1 MHSTFVRALA
11 IGGLAVGA
19 TTMANAQQSGPALQ
33 DLGKYEY
40 DAHCAICHGVS
51 GKGDGLYAELLRK
64 SPADLTILQ
73 KDNKGVFP
81 FDRVYDV
88 IDGREAVTAHGPRDM
103 PVWGDVYTV
112 ESVRRFPEFGTAS
125 DMESFVRGR
134 IVALIGYISS
144 LQAK

>member
-1 MHSTFVRALA
+1 MHSTFARALA
-11 IGGLAVGA
+11 IGGFAVGA
-19 TTMANAQQSGPALQ
+19 ATMANAQQSGPASQ

-40 DAHCAICHGVS
+40 DTHCAICHGAT
-51 GKGDGLYAELLRK
+51 GKGDGLYSVLLRK

-81 FDRVYDV
+81 FDRVYNV

-103 PVWGDVYTV
+103 PVWGDIYTL
-112 ESVRRFPEFGTAS
+112 EALGRFPEFGTPS
-125 DMESFVRGR
+125 EMESFVRGR